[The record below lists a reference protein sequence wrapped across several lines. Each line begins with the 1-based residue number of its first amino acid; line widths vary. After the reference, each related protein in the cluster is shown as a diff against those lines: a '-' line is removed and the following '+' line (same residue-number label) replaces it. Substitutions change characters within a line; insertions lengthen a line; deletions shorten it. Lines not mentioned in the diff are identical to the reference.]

1 MFNLKHFLNKAFV
14 LIAFSVTVM
23 ALVVANWLWR
33 EVEKDRLEDL
43 QKTALFLNNFYELT
57 FNQREL
63 GLVSIGERM
72 LAIEGA
78 NQQSERLSV
87 ALNALSAHTD
97 FVAMG
102 LSDTTGQLIT
112 FTGVKDQNHLPNLA
126 SSEETRRTF
135 QQATKADRII
145 IGEAYYFDLIGK
157 WIIPLR
163 VPIRNESG
171 KLLAVNT
178 SGIGIETM
186 MKELDRFKIHPSYR
200 VTVVNSLFNRIQMY
214 YPLTVSAF
222 DSVLRRDASV
232 YKDYQVIDE
241 NESVTFFN
249 AYSSLRKT
257 SVIGVKTLPNVL
269 NHYVVVTADTDILW
283 LEYRTT
289 FYVSLGTYFI
299 IMTALFIGFRYLR
312 KKEQR
317 YEVQLAKERFY
328 SESIITATTALV
340 VGVDS
345 TLNCT
350 FVNPA
355 TEKLTGYSRNELVGP
370 DWWRLLYPD
379 WVKKHSTEDEGKQVR
394 LILRTLLKAD
404 RENHEVILTTK
415 KGEKK
420 NILWSFLELHEQD
433 KNEVI
438 GFGIDITDLRKTE
451 ALSLAREANLLSI
464 VESTNNIIGLFNPN
478 YELIEFNQSFREY
491 ALQTDNITLYKG
503 MPVLDMMN
511 RPQAEIFRRLLD
523 RALQGE
529 KISEIHEY
537 PSPVGTFYF
546 MMNYNPIY
554 QAGRITGA
562 SLFVQDITELRSAQ
576 ESLKKYATNL
586 EEMVAA
592 RSQEIVEA
600 NSELNKRNEELSKTL
615 ANLQKAQEQL
625 IQSEKMASL
634 GILSAGVAH
643 EINNP
648 LNFIKGGVNALTG
661 IIQETGEEKVREAQ
675 PFIDIIHEGVNR
687 ATAIVKGLSHFSR
700 QTELN
705 TEEVNIHAVLD
716 NCLLILNNKLKHKV
730 KVDKKYTTNESTVVG
745 NEGQLHQAFLNILSN
760 SEQAIEGKGEIMVTT
775 MVDGNSVSVLIRDNG
790 IGIQPENL
798 SKISDPFYTTKAP
811 GEGTGLGLSITY
823 KIIQEHNG
831 TIAVTSTWKEGT
843 EFIISLP
850 LKK

>member
-1 MFNLKHFLNKAFV
+1 M
-14 LIAFSVTVM
+14 SVTVIT
-23 ALVVANWLWR
+23 LIIANWLWR

-63 GLVSIGERM
+63 GLISIGERM
-72 LAIEGA
+72 LAIEGT
-78 NQQSERLSV
+78 NQQNERLSV

-97 FVAMG
+97 FVAIG

-112 FTGVKDQNHLPNLA
+112 FTGVRDQNQLPNLA

-135 QQATKADRII
+135 LQATKANRII
-145 IGEAYYFDLIGK
+145 IGEAYYFDLINK

-163 VPIRNESG
+163 VPIRDKTG
-171 KLLAVNT
+171 GLLAVNT
-178 SGIGIETM
+178 SAVGIETM
-186 MKELDRFKIHPSYR
+186 MKELDRFKLHPSYH
-200 VTVVNSLFNRIQMY
+200 VTLVNSLFNRIQMY
-214 YPLTVSAF
+214 YPLSVSAL
-222 DSVLRRDASV
+222 DSVLRRDANV
-232 YKDYQVIDE
+232 YSDYREVE
-241 NESVTFFN
+241 TNESATFFN
-249 AYSSLRKT
+249 AYSALTRT
-257 SVIGVKTLPNVL
+257 RVVGVKTLPNVL
-269 NHYVVVTADTDILW
+269 NHYVVVTADKNILW
-283 LEYRTT
+283 LEYQPT
-289 FYVSLGTYFI
+289 FYVSLCTYLA
-299 IMTALFIGFRYLR
+299 IMAALFISFWYLK

-317 YEVQLAKERFY
+317 YEIQLAKERFY

-355 TEKLTGYSRNELVGP
+355 TEKLTGYARNELVGP
-370 DWWRLLYPD
+370 NWWRLLYPD
-379 WVKKHSTEDEGKQVR
+379 WVKKHSADDESKQVR

-415 KGEKK
+415 SGEKK
-420 NILWSFLELHEQD
+420 NILWSFLELQEPD
-433 KNEVI
+433 KNEII

-451 ALSLAREANLLSI
+451 AISLEREANLLSI

-503 MPVLDMMN
+503 MPILEMMN
-511 RPQAEIFRRLLD
+511 RPQAEIFKRLLG

-537 PSPVGTFYF
+537 PSAVGTFYF

-554 QAGRITGA
+554 QSGRITGA

-586 EEMVAA
+586 EEMVAV
-592 RSQEIVEA
+592 RSREIVVA
-600 NSELNKRNEELSKTL
+600 NAELNKRNEELSKTL
-615 ANLQKAQEQL
+615 TNLQKAQNQL
-625 IQSEKMASL
+625 VQSEKMASL

-661 IIQETGEEKVREAQ
+661 IIQEAGEQKVLEAR

-700 QTELN
+700 QTELK
-705 TEEVNIHAVLD
+705 TEVVNIHSVLD

-730 KVDKKYTTNESTVVG
+730 KVEKKYANNGSAVVG

-760 SEQAIEGKGEIMVTT
+760 SEQAIESKGEIVVTT
-775 MVDGNSVSVLIRDNG
+775 KVDQNLLIVSIRDNG
-790 IGIQPENL
+790 IGIMPENL
-798 SKISDPFYTTKAP
+798 SKISDPFYTTKPP

-831 TIAVTSTWKEGT
+831 SISVTSTWKEGT